1 MRASGLH
8 TYTHM
13 QQRTKQ
19 VVAITS
25 IVVLMGILLA
35 QPIKG
40 LVNEDNA
47 ASETTTGPQVTFE
60 SVSQKAKEGLNP
72 GIIQEIAT
80 IEAALQHADDAEKR
94 SLLQQLAIKWDDVN
108 KSAPLGFI
116 YEDLAELDGSF
127 DNWLK
132 AGDAYRAAYANL
144 QDTLTAGALNDY
156 AINAYEKAL
165 ALDSASLDAK
175 VGLGSAYVTGTAN
188 PMAGIALLREV
199 VRVQPSHVEANKSL
213 GLFSMQSRQ
222 FDLAIDR
229 FNTVVSQQ
237 PDAESYF
244 YLATSYENIG
254 LNREAIAAFEKSRDL
269 AADPTLT
276 QFINRK
282 IDELSK

>member
-1 MRASGLH
+1 
-8 TYTHM
+8 M

-19 VVAITS
+19 VIVISS
-25 IVVLMGILLA
+25 IVILMGVLLA

-40 LVNEDNA
+40 LVNEDSTAPSTANA
-47 ASETTTGPQVTFE
+47 PQITLE
-60 SVSQKAKEGLNP
+60 SVSQQSKEGLNP
-72 GIIQEIAT
+72 GIIEEIST
-80 IEAALQHADDAEKR
+80 LESALKNANDTEKR
-94 SLLQQLAIKWDDVN
+94 TLLEELASKWDDVN
-108 KSAPLGFI
+108 KPAPLGFV
-116 YEDLAELDGSF
+116 YEELAELDGQAG
-127 DNWLK
+127 DWLK
-132 AGDAYRAAYANL
+132 AGNAYRTAYTNL
-144 QDTLTAGALNDY
+144 QDTLMASALNEY
-156 AINAYEKAL
+156 AIHAYEQAL
-165 ALDSASLDAK
+165 ALDSTSLDAK

-199 VRVQPSHVEANKSL
+199 VAVQPDHVEANKSL

-254 LNREAIAAFEKSRDL
+254 MNREAIAAFEKSRDL

>member
-1 MRASGLH
+1 
-8 TYTHM
+8 M

-19 VVAITS
+19 VVVISS
-25 IVVLMGILLA
+25 IVIMMGVLLA

-40 LVNEDNA
+40 LVNEDNTA
-47 ASETTTGPQVTFE
+47 ASTASGPQITLE
-60 SVSQKAKEGLNP
+60 SVSQQSKEGLNP
-72 GIIQEIAT
+72 GIIEEIST
-80 IEAALQHADDAEKR
+80 IESALKNADDTEKR
-94 SLLQQLAIKWDDVN
+94 SLLEQLASKWDDVN
-108 KSAPLGFI
+108 KPAPLGFV
-116 YEDLAELDGSF
+116 YEELAELDGQAG
-127 DNWLK
+127 DWLK
-132 AGDAYRAAYANL
+132 AGDAYREAYTNL
-144 QDTLTAGALNDY
+144 QDTVMAGILTEH
-156 AINAYEKAL
+156 AIHAYEQAL
-165 ALDSASLDAK
+165 TSDSTNLDAK

-199 VRVQPSHVEANKSL
+199 VSVQPDHVGANKSL

-254 LNREAIAAFEKSRDL
+254 MNREAIAAFEKSRDL

>member
-1 MRASGLH
+1 
-8 TYTHM
+8 M

-25 IVVLMGILLA
+25 IIVLMGFLLA

-40 LVNEDNA
+40 LVNENKPTPSA
-47 ASETTTGPQVTFE
+47 ATGPQVTLE

-72 GIIQEIAT
+72 SIIQEISDV
-80 IEAALQHADDAEKR
+80 EAELERADNDNKR
-94 SLLQQLAIKWDDVN
+94 RLLQQLATKWDDIN
-108 KSAPLGFI
+108 ESAPAGFI
-116 YEDLAELDGSF
+116 YQELAELDGQF
-127 DNWLK
+127 EDWLK
-132 AGDAYRAAYANL
+132 AGDAYRAAYTNL
-144 QDTLTAGALNDY
+144 QDTLAAGALNGY

-165 ALDSASLDAK
+165 ALDSTSLDAK
-175 VGLGSAYVTGTAN
+175 VGLGSAYVTGTTN

-199 VRVQPSHVEANKSL
+199 VNVQPSHVGANKSL

-276 QFINRK
+276 QFIDRK

>member
-1 MRASGLH
+1 
-8 TYTHM
+8 M

-19 VVAITS
+19 VIAITS
-25 IVVLMGILLA
+25 VIVLMGFLLV

-40 LVNEDNA
+40 LVNENKTD
-47 ASETTTGPQVTFE
+47 SGTTAGPQVTLT
-60 SVSQKAKEGLNP
+60 SVSQQAKEGLNP
-72 GIIQEIAT
+72 SIIQEIST
-80 IEAALQHADDAEKR
+80 IEADLQQADGAEKR
-94 SLLQQLAIKWDDVN
+94 TLLQQLANKWDDVN
-108 KSAPLGFI
+108 KTAPLGFI
-116 YEDLAELDGSF
+116 YEELAELDGSF
-127 DNWLK
+127 DDWLK

-144 QDTLTAGALNDY
+144 QDTLTARALNDY
-156 AINAYEKAL
+156 AVNAYKKAL
-165 ALDSASLDAK
+165 ELDSANLDAK
-175 VGLGSAYVTGTAN
+175 VGLGSAYVTGSTN

-199 VRVQPSHVEANKSL
+199 VSVQPSHIGANKSL

-229 FNTVVSQQ
+229 FKTVVSQQ

-254 LNREAIAAFEKSRDL
+254 LNREAVSAFEKSRDL

>member
-1 MRASGLH
+1 ME
-8 TYTHM
+8 
-13 QQRTKQ
+13 QRTKQ

-25 IVVLMGILLA
+25 VIVLMGFLLA

-40 LVNEDNA
+40 LVNEEKA
-47 ASETTTGPQVTFE
+47 ASGTATTGPQVTLE
-60 SVSQKAKEGLNP
+60 SVSLKAKEGLNP
-72 GIIQEIAT
+72 SIIQQISE
-80 IEAALQHADDAEKR
+80 IEADLRDADGDEKR
-94 SLLQQLAIKWDDVN
+94 TLLQQLATKWDDVN
-108 KSAPLGFI
+108 EAAPLGFI
-116 YEDLAELDGSF
+116 YEELAKLDGQF
-127 DNWLK
+127 DYWLK
-132 AGDAYRAAYANL
+132 AGDAYRTAYTNL
-144 QDTLTAGALNDY
+144 QDTLTVGALNDY
-156 AINAYEKAL
+156 AINAYQKAL
-165 ALDSASLDAK
+165 ALDSTSLDAK
-175 VGLGSAYVTGTAN
+175 VGLGSAYVTGSAN
-188 PMAGIALLREV
+188 PMAGITLLREV
-199 VRVQPSHVEANKSL
+199 VSEDPSHVGANKSL

-229 FNTVVSQQ
+229 FSTVVSQQ

>member
-1 MRASGLH
+1 
-8 TYTHM
+8 M

-25 IVVLMGILLA
+25 IVVLMGFLLA

-40 LVNEDNA
+40 LVNEDKA
-47 ASETTTGPQVTFE
+47 ASSTATGPQITLE

-72 GIIQEIAT
+72 SIIQEISA
-80 IEAALQHADDAEKR
+80 IEAELQRASDTEKR
-94 SLLQQLAIKWDDVN
+94 TLLQQLAIKWDDVN
-108 KSAPLGFI
+108 KTAPLGFI
-116 YEDLAELDGSF
+116 YEELAKLDGQF
-127 DNWLK
+127 DDWLN

-144 QDTLTAGALNDY
+144 QDTLTAGVLNDY
-156 AINAYEKAL
+156 AINAYENAL
-165 ALDSASLDAK
+165 ALDSTNLDAK
-175 VGLGSAYVTGTAN
+175 VGLGSAYVTGSKN
-188 PMAGIALLREV
+188 PMPGIALLREV
-199 VRVQPSHVEANKSL
+199 VSVQPSHVGANKSL

>member
-1 MRASGLH
+1 
-8 TYTHM
+8 M
-13 QQRTKQ
+13 QQQTKQ
-19 VVAITS
+19 VIAITS
-25 IVVLMGILLA
+25 IVLLMGVLLA

-40 LVNEDNA
+40 LINA
-47 ASETTTGPQVTFE
+47 DKDTSAATTSSQVSFE

-72 GIIQEIAT
+72 SIIQEISALESELERAT
-80 IEAALQHADDAEKR
+80 TPDEKR
-94 SLLQQLAIKWDDVN
+94 NVLQQLAGKWDDVN
-108 KSAPLGFI
+108 RVAPLGFI
-116 YEDLAELDGSF
+116 HEQLAELDGQF
-127 DNWLK
+127 EEWLK
-132 AGDAYRAAYANL
+132 AGDAYRAAYTNL
-144 QDTLTAGALNDY
+144 QDTLTASALTDY
-156 AINAYEKAL
+156 AIVAYQKAL
-165 ALDSASLDAK
+165 ELDSTSLNAK

-188 PMAGIALLREV
+188 PMAGITLLREV
-199 VRVQPSHVEANKSL
+199 VNEQPSHVDANKSL

-237 PDAESYF
+237 PDAETYF

>member
-1 MRASGLH
+1 
-8 TYTHM
+8 M

-25 IVVLMGILLA
+25 IVVLMGFLLA

-40 LVNEDNA
+40 LVNENKA
-47 ASETTTGPQVTFE
+47 TSGTATGPQVTLE
-60 SVSQKAKEGLNP
+60 SVSQKSKEGLNP
-72 GIIQEIAT
+72 SIIQEISA
-80 IEAALQHADDAEKR
+80 IEDELQHAAEPEKR
-94 SLLQQLAIKWDDVN
+94 TLLQQLATKWDDVN
-108 KSAPLGFI
+108 KLAPLGFI
-116 YEDLAELDGSF
+116 YEELAQLDGQF
-127 DNWLK
+127 DDWLK

-144 QDTLTAGALNDY
+144 QDTLTAGVLNDY

-165 ALDSASLDAK
+165 ALDSANLDAK
-175 VGLGSAYVTGTAN
+175 VGLGSAYVTGTKN

-199 VRVQPSHVEANKSL
+199 VRVQPSHIGANKSL

-229 FNTVVSQQ
+229 FTTVVSQQ

-254 LNREAIAAFEKSRDL
+254 LNSEAIAAFEKSRDL

>member
-1 MRASGLH
+1 
-8 TYTHM
+8 M

-25 IVVLMGILLA
+25 IVVLMGFLLA

-40 LVNEDNA
+40 LVNEDKA
-47 ASETTTGPQVTFE
+47 ASSTASGPQITLE

-72 GIIQEIAT
+72 SIIQEIST
-80 IEAALQHADDAEKR
+80 LEAALKQADETDKR
-94 SLLQQLAIKWDDVN
+94 TILQQLATKWDDVN
-108 KSAPLGFI
+108 KAAPVGFI
-116 YEDLAELDGSF
+116 YEELAELDGQF

-144 QDTLTAGALNDY
+144 QDTLTAGAFNDY

-165 ALDSASLDAK
+165 ALDSTNLDAK
-175 VGLGSAYVTGTAN
+175 VGLGSAYVTGTTN

-199 VRVQPSHVEANKSL
+199 VSVQPSHIGANKSL

-254 LNREAIAAFEKSRDL
+254 LNNEAIAAFEKSRDL